1 MRAHINSLLE
11 ASVPISVWRLAIAQA
26 LLTTGNILLVAVS
39 ALIGKQLASHP
50 ALITFPVAMQFLGLI
65 MATLPAAHLMHK
77 MGRKVGFILGNCIGL
92 VGTLVAL
99 QGLEANS
106 LMHFAC
112 GTFLIGMAI
121 GTGQQYRFAALDVC
135 SVEQR
140 PRAISMVM
148 AGGVLAAILGPN
160 LAIWSRQWY
169 AGNAFVGA
177 FYGLFV
183 IYVLALL
190 LISSLPLA
198 AALKTTRQQVA
209 RRYAEL
215 FKQPLLLAAMAS
227 GAIGYAV
234 MVLLMTATPIAM
246 QHDDFPFSNIAWVI
260 QWHVLGMYVP
270 SFFTGRLIRRY
281 SSRRVILWGCAV
293 LALCVLVNVLGN
305 SYWHYFFGLL
315 LLGVGWNFTFIGA
328 THLLT
333 FTYEPAEQGKVQ
345 GINEFMVFSAAAVG
359 SLLAGVGVD
368 KLGWVWLNI
377 ASLPPIIIV
386 AWWISRL
393 ADQRVRVSVKN

>member
-1 MRAHINSLLE
+1 M
-11 ASVPISVWRLAIAQA
+11 PITVWGLAIAQA

-50 ALITFPVAMQFLGLI
+50 ALITVPVALQFLGMIL
-65 MATLPAAHLMHK
+65 ATLPAAHLMQK

-92 VGTLVAL
+92 FGTWVAL
-99 QGLEANS
+99 QGLEASS
-106 LMHFAC
+106 LMHFAT

-121 GTGQQYRFAALDVC
+121 GTAQQYRFAALDVC

-148 AGGVLAAILGPN
+148 AGGILAAVLGPN
-160 LAIWSRQWY
+160 LAIWSRQWFD
-169 AGNAFVGA
+169 GNPFVGA
-177 FYGLFV
+177 FYGLFL
-183 IYVLALL
+183 IYILALI
-190 LISSLPLA
+190 LIASLPLA
-198 AALKTTRQQVA
+198 VPIKNVAKQATRSY
-209 RRYAEL
+209 REL
-215 FKQPLLLAAMAS
+215 FKQPLLIAAIAS

-246 QHDDFPFSNIAWVI
+246 QGDEFPFSNIAWVI
-260 QWHVLGMYVP
+260 QWHVLGMYAP
-270 SFFTGRLIRRY
+270 SFFTGSLIRRF
-281 SSRRVILWGCAV
+281 SSRTVILWGCMI
-293 LALCVLVNVLGN
+293 LALCVLVNLLGN
-305 SYWHYFFGLL
+305 SFWHYLMGLL

-333 FTYEPAEQGKVQ
+333 YTYEPAEQGKVQ
-345 GINEFMVFSAAAVG
+345 GINEFMVFTAAALG

-368 KLGWVWLNI
+368 KLGWVWLNL

-386 AWWISRL
+386 AWGIVRL
-393 ADQRVRVSVKN
+393 SDERARVRHKKA

>member
-1 MRAHINSLLE
+1 M
-11 ASVPISVWRLAIAQA
+11 PISVWGLAIAQA

-50 ALITFPVAMQFLGLI
+50 ALITLPVALQFLGLI
-65 MATLPAAHLMHK
+65 MATLPAAHLMQK

-92 VGTLVAL
+92 FGTWVAL

-106 LMHFAC
+106 LMHFAT

-148 AGGVLAAILGPN
+148 AGGILAAILGPN
-160 LAIWSRQWY
+160 LAIWSRQWFD
-169 AGNAFVGA
+169 GNPFVGA
-177 FYGLFV
+177 FYGLFI
-183 IYVLALL
+183 IYVLALI

-198 AALKTTRQQVA
+198 APIKSSVKQATRSY
-209 RRYAEL
+209 REL
-215 FKQPLLLAAMAS
+215 FKQPLLVAAIAS
-227 GAIGYAV
+227 GAIGYAI

-246 QHDDFPFSNIAWVI
+246 QQDEFPFSNIAWVI
-260 QWHVLGMYVP
+260 QWHVLGMYAP
-270 SFFTGRLIRRY
+270 SFFTGGLIRRF
-281 SSRRVILWGCAV
+281 SSRTVILWGCAI
-293 LALCVLVNVLGN
+293 LALCVAVNVLGN
-305 SYWHYFFGLL
+305 SYWHYLIGLL

-333 FTYEPAEQGKVQ
+333 FTYAPAEQGKVQ
-345 GINEFMVFSAAAVG
+345 GINEFMVFTAAALG

-368 KLGWVWLNI
+368 KLGWVWLNL
-377 ASLPPIIIV
+377 ASLPPIILV
-386 AWWISRL
+386 AWWIVRL
-393 ADQRVRVSVKN
+393 ADPRARVRENK

>member
-1 MRAHINSLLE
+1 M
-11 ASVPISVWRLAIAQA
+11 PITVWGLAVAQA

-50 ALITFPVAMQFLGLI
+50 ALITLPVALQFLGMI
-65 MATLPAAHLMHK
+65 MATLPAAHLMQK

-92 VGTLVAL
+92 LGTWVAL
-99 QGLEANS
+99 QGLQAHS
-106 LMHFAC
+106 LMHFAS

-121 GTGQQYRFAALDVC
+121 GTAQQYRFAALEVC
-135 SVEQR
+135 SLEQR

-148 AGGVLAAILGPN
+148 AGGVLAAVLGPN
-160 LAIWSRQWY
+160 LAIWSRQW
-169 AGNAFVGA
+169 FVSNPFEGA
-177 FYGLFV
+177 FYGLFL
-183 IYVLALL
+183 IYILALL
-190 LISSLPLA
+190 LIASLPLA
-198 AALKTTRQQVA
+198 RPIHNATQQATRS
-209 RRYAEL
+209 YAQL
-215 FKQPLLLAAMAS
+215 FKQPLLVAAIAS

-246 QHDDFPFSNIAWVI
+246 QNDEFPFSNIAWVI

-270 SFFTGRLIRRY
+270 SFFTGHLIRRF
-281 SSRRVILWGCAV
+281 SSRSVIVWGCAT
-293 LALCVLVNVLGN
+293 LALCVLVNVLGQ
-305 SYWHYFFGLL
+305 SYWHYWLGLL

-345 GINEFMVFSAAAVG
+345 GINEFMVFTAAALG

-368 KLGWVWLNI
+368 KLGWVWLNLV
-377 ASLPPIIIV
+377 SLPPIMLV
-386 AWWISRL
+386 AWWILRL
-393 ADQRVRVSVKN
+393 ADERARLRETR

>member
-1 MRAHINSLLE
+1 M
-11 ASVPISVWRLAIAQA
+11 PISVWGLAIAQA

-50 ALITFPVAMQFLGLI
+50 ALITLPVALQFLGLI
-65 MATLPAAHLMHK
+65 MATLPAAHLMQK

-92 VGTLVAL
+92 VGTWVAL

-106 LMHFAC
+106 LMHFAS

-169 AGNAFVGA
+169 DGNAFVGA

-198 AALKTTRQQVA
+198 VPLKSATKQSTRTY
-209 RRYAEL
+209 REL
-215 FKQPLLLAAMAS
+215 FQQPLLIAAMAS

-234 MVLLMTATPIAM
+234 MVLIMTATPIAM

-305 SYWHYFFGLL
+305 SYWHYFLGLL

-345 GINEFMVFSAAAVG
+345 GINEFMVFSAAALG

-368 KLGWVWLNI
+368 KLGWAWLNI

-386 AWWISRL
+386 AWWIARL
-393 ADQRVRVSVKN
+393 ADQRARVSDKS

>member
-1 MRAHINSLLE
+1 M
-11 ASVPISVWRLAIAQA
+11 PITVWGLAIAQA

-50 ALITFPVAMQFLGLI
+50 ALITVPVALQFLGMIL
-65 MATLPAAHLMHK
+65 ATLPAAHLMQK

-92 VGTLVAL
+92 LGTWVAL
-99 QGLEANS
+99 QGLEASS
-106 LMHFAC
+106 LMHFAT

-121 GTGQQYRFAALDVC
+121 GTAQQYRFAALDVC

-148 AGGVLAAILGPN
+148 AGGILAAVLGPN
-160 LAIWSRQWY
+160 LAIWSRQWFD
-169 AGNAFVGA
+169 GNPFVGA
-177 FYGLFV
+177 FYGLFM
-183 IYVLALL
+183 IYILALI
-190 LISSLPLA
+190 LIASLPLSVPIKNVA
-198 AALKTTRQQVA
+198 KQATRSY
-209 RRYAEL
+209 REL
-215 FKQPLLLAAMAS
+215 FKQPLLIAAIAS

-246 QHDDFPFSNIAWVI
+246 QGDEFPFSNIAWVI
-260 QWHVLGMYVP
+260 QWHVLGMYAP
-270 SFFTGRLIRRY
+270 SFFTGSLIRRF
-281 SSRRVILWGCAV
+281 SSRTVILWGCMI
-293 LALCVLVNVLGN
+293 LALCVLVNLLGN
-305 SYWHYFFGLL
+305 SFWHYLMGLL

-333 FTYEPAEQGKVQ
+333 YTYEPAEQGKVQ
-345 GINEFMVFSAAAVG
+345 GINEFMVFTAAALG

-368 KLGWVWLNI
+368 KLGWVWLNL

-386 AWWISRL
+386 AWGIVRL
-393 ADQRVRVSVKN
+393 SDERARHKQA

>member
-1 MRAHINSLLE
+1 M
-11 ASVPISVWRLAIAQA
+11 PISVWGLAIAQA

-50 ALITFPVAMQFLGLI
+50 ALITVPVALQFLGLI
-65 MATLPAAHLMHK
+65 IATLPAAHLMQK
-77 MGRKVGFILGNCIGL
+77 MGRKIGFIIGNCIGL
-92 VGTLVAL
+92 FGTWVAL

-106 LMHFAC
+106 LMHFAS

-148 AGGVLAAILGPN
+148 AGGILAAILGPN

-169 AGNAFVGA
+169 EGNVFVGA
-177 FYGLFV
+177 FYGLFM

-198 AALKTTRQQVA
+198 AAVKQTAGQVTRSY
-209 RRYAEL
+209 REL
-215 FKQPLLLAAMAS
+215 FKQPLLVAAIAS

-246 QHDDFPFSNIAWVI
+246 QYDNFPFKNIAWVI
-260 QWHVLGMYVP
+260 QWHVLGMYAP
-270 SFFTGRLIRRY
+270 SFFTGGLIRRY
-281 SSRRVILWGCAV
+281 SSRRVILWGCGV

-305 SYWHYFFGLL
+305 SYWHYLLGLL
-315 LLGVGWNFTFIGA
+315 LLGVGWNFTYIGA

-333 FTYEPAEQGKVQ
+333 FTYTPAEQGKVQ
-345 GINEFMVFSAAAVG
+345 GINEFMVFSAAAMG

-368 KLGWVWLNI
+368 KLGWARLNL
-377 ASLPPIIIV
+377 ASLPPIIFV
-386 AWWISRL
+386 AWWILCL
-393 ADQRVRVSVKN
+393 ADQRARLSERT

>member
-1 MRAHINSLLE
+1 M
-11 ASVPISVWRLAIAQA
+11 PISVWGLAIAQA

-50 ALITFPVAMQFLGLI
+50 ALITLPVALQFLGLI

-77 MGRKVGFILGNCIGL
+77 MGRKFGFVLGNCIGL
-92 VGTLVAL
+92 FGTWVAL

-106 LMHFAC
+106 LLHFAS

-169 AGNAFVGA
+169 DGNAFVGA

-190 LISSLPLA
+190 LISSLPLGA
-198 AALKTTRQQVA
+198 PLKRTAQQVT
-209 RRYAEL
+209 RSYREL
-215 FKQPLLLAAMAS
+215 FQQPLLIAAMAS

-246 QHDDFPFSNIAWVI
+246 QHDEFPFSNIAWVI

-281 SSRRVILWGCAV
+281 SSRRVILWGCAI

-305 SYWHYFFGLL
+305 SYWHYFLGLL

-345 GINEFMVFSAAAVG
+345 GINEFMVFSAAALG

-368 KLGWVWLNI
+368 KLGWAWLNI

-386 AWWISRL
+386 AWWIARL
-393 ADQRVRVSVKN
+393 ADQRARVSDKS

>member
-1 MRAHINSLLE
+1 M
-11 ASVPISVWRLAIAQA
+11 PISVWGLAIAQA

-50 ALITFPVAMQFLGLI
+50 ALITLPVALQFLGLI

-77 MGRKVGFILGNCIGL
+77 MGRKFGFILGNCIGL
-92 VGTLVAL
+92 IGTWVAL

-106 LMHFAC
+106 LMHFAS

-169 AGNAFVGA
+169 DGNAFVGA

-198 AALKTTRQQVA
+198 VPLKTTTKQITRTY
-209 RRYAEL
+209 REL
-215 FKQPLLLAAMAS
+215 FQQPLLIAAMAS

-281 SSRRVILWGCAV
+281 SSRRVILWGCGV

-305 SYWHYFFGLL
+305 SYWHYFLGLL

-345 GINEFMVFSAAAVG
+345 GINEFMVFTAAALG

-368 KLGWVWLNI
+368 KLGWAWLNI

-386 AWWISRL
+386 AWWIARL
-393 ADQRVRVSVKN
+393 ADQRARVSDKS

>member
-1 MRAHINSLLE
+1 M
-11 ASVPISVWRLAIAQA
+11 PISVWGLAIAQA

-50 ALITFPVAMQFLGLI
+50 ALITLPVALQFLGLI
-65 MATLPAAHLMHK
+65 MATLPAAHLMQK

-92 VGTLVAL
+92 IGTWVAL

-106 LMHFAC
+106 LMHFAS

-148 AGGVLAAILGPN
+148 AGGILAAILGPN

-169 AGNAFVGA
+169 DGNAFVGA

-190 LISSLPLA
+190 LISSLSLGVPI
-198 AALKTTRQQVA
+198 KTKTQQATRSY
-209 RRYAEL
+209 REL
-215 FKQPLLLAAMAS
+215 FQQPLLIAAMAS

-281 SSRRVILWGCAV
+281 SSRRVILWGCAI

-305 SYWHYFFGLL
+305 SYWHYFMGLI
-315 LLGVGWNFTFIGA
+315 LLGVGWNFTFIAA

-345 GINEFMVFSAAAVG
+345 GINEFMVFSAAALG

-368 KLGWVWLNI
+368 TLGWAWLNI
-377 ASLPPIIIV
+377 ASLPPIILV
-386 AWWISRL
+386 AWWIAKL
-393 ADQRVRVSVKN
+393 ADQRARVSDKS

>member
-1 MRAHINSLLE
+1 M
-11 ASVPISVWRLAIAQA
+11 PITVWGLAIAQA

-50 ALITFPVAMQFLGLI
+50 ALITVPVALQFLGMIL
-65 MATLPAAHLMHK
+65 ATLPAAHLMQK

-92 VGTLVAL
+92 FGTWVAL
-99 QGLEANS
+99 QGLEASS
-106 LMHFAC
+106 LMHFAT

-121 GTGQQYRFAALDVC
+121 GTAQQYRFAALDVC

-148 AGGVLAAILGPN
+148 AGGILAAVLGPN
-160 LAIWSRQWY
+160 LAIWSRQWFD
-169 AGNAFVGA
+169 GNPFVGA
-177 FYGLFV
+177 FYGLFL
-183 IYVLALL
+183 IYILALI
-190 LISSLPLA
+190 LIASLPLA
-198 AALKTTRQQVA
+198 VPIKNVAKQATRSY
-209 RRYAEL
+209 REL
-215 FKQPLLLAAMAS
+215 FKQPLLIAAIAS

-246 QHDDFPFSNIAWVI
+246 QGDEFPFSNIAWVI
-260 QWHVLGMYVP
+260 QWHVLGMYAP
-270 SFFTGRLIRRY
+270 SFFTGSLIRRF
-281 SSRRVILWGCAV
+281 SSRTVILWGCMI
-293 LALCVLVNVLGN
+293 LALCVLVNLLGN
-305 SYWHYFFGLL
+305 SFWHYLMGLL

-333 FTYEPAEQGKVQ
+333 YTYEPAEQGKVQ
-345 GINEFMVFSAAAVG
+345 GINEFMVFTAAALG

-368 KLGWVWLNI
+368 KLGWVWLNL

-386 AWWISRL
+386 AWGIVRL
-393 ADQRVRVSVKN
+393 SDERARHKQA

>member
-1 MRAHINSLLE
+1 M
-11 ASVPISVWRLAIAQA
+11 PISVWGLAIAQA

-50 ALITFPVAMQFLGLI
+50 ALITLPVALQFLGMI
-65 MATLPAAHLMHK
+65 IATLPAAHLMQK
-77 MGRKVGFILGNCIGL
+77 MGRKFGFILGNCIGL
-92 VGTLVAL
+92 CGTWVAL
-99 QGLEANS
+99 QGLEASS
-106 LMHFAC
+106 LMHFAS

-121 GTGQQYRFAALDVC
+121 GTAQQYRFAALDVC

-148 AGGVLAAILGPN
+148 AGGILAAILGPN
-160 LAIWSRQWY
+160 LAIWSRQWFD
-169 AGNAFVGA
+169 GNPFVGA
-177 FYGLFV
+177 FYGLFF
-183 IYVLALL
+183 IYILALL

-198 AALKTTRQQVA
+198 VPIKSTVKQTTRTY
-209 RRYAEL
+209 REL
-215 FKQPLLLAAMAS
+215 FKQPLLVAAVAS

-260 QWHVLGMYVP
+260 QWHVLGMYAP
-270 SFFTGRLIRRY
+270 SFFTGGLIRRF
-281 SSRRVILWGCAV
+281 SSRTVILWGCAV
-293 LALCVLVNVLGN
+293 LALCVVVNVLGN
-305 SYWHYFFGLL
+305 SYWHY
-315 LLGVGWNFTFIGA
+315 LLGLMLLGIGWNFTFIGA

-345 GINEFMVFSAAAVG
+345 GINEFMVFTAAALG

-368 KLGWVWLNI
+368 KLGWAWLNL
-377 ASLPPIIIV
+377 ASLPPIILV
-386 AWWISRL
+386 AWGIVRL
-393 ADQRVRVSVKN
+393 ADQRARIRQKK

>member
-1 MRAHINSLLE
+1 M
-11 ASVPISVWRLAIAQA
+11 PISVWGLAIAQA
-26 LLTTGNILLVAVS
+26 LLTTGNILLIAVS

-50 ALITFPVAMQFLGLI
+50 ALITLPVALQFLGVI
-65 MATLPAAHLMHK
+65 MATLPAAHLMQK
-77 MGRKVGFILGNCIGL
+77 MGRKFGFVLGNCVGL
-92 VGTLVAL
+92 VGTWVAL
-99 QGLEANS
+99 QGLEASS
-106 LMHFAC
+106 LMHFAS

-135 SVEQR
+135 SIEQR

-169 AGNAFVGA
+169 EGNVFVGA
-177 FYGLFV
+177 FYGLFAL
-183 IYVLALL
+183 YVLALL

-198 AALKTTRQQVA
+198 AAQPKATSQQAV
-209 RRYAEL
+209 RSYTEL
-215 FKQPLLLAAMAS
+215 FKQPLLVAAMAS
-227 GAIGYAV
+227 GAIGYGV
-234 MVLLMTATPIAM
+234 MVLLMTSTPIAM
-246 QHDDFPFSNIAWVI
+246 QHDKFPFSNIAWVI
-260 QWHVLGMYVP
+260 QWHVLGMYIP
-270 SFFTGRLIRRY
+270 SFFTGRLIQRY

-293 LALCVLVNVLGN
+293 LALCVLVNVLGT
-305 SYWHYFFGLL
+305 SFWHYLLGLL

-345 GINEFMVFSAAAVG
+345 GINEFMVFTAAALG

-368 KLGWVWLNI
+368 KLGWAWLNI

-393 ADQRVRVSVKN
+393 ADQRARVSGKH

>member
-1 MRAHINSLLE
+1 M
-11 ASVPISVWRLAIAQA
+11 PISVWGLAIAQA

-50 ALITFPVAMQFLGLI
+50 ALITLPVAMQFLGLI
-65 MATLPAAHLMHK
+65 MATLPAAHLMQK

-92 VGTLVAL
+92 VGTWVAL

-106 LMHFAC
+106 LMHFAS

-148 AGGVLAAILGPN
+148 AGGILAAILGPN

-169 AGNAFVGA
+169 DGNVFVGA

-198 AALKTTRQQVA
+198 VPAKSTVA
-209 RRYAEL
+209 RVTRSYREL
-215 FKQPLLLAAMAS
+215 FQQPLLVAAIAS

-246 QHDDFPFSNIAWVI
+246 QNDDFPFKNIAWVI

-270 SFFTGRLIRRY
+270 SFFTGGLIRRY

-305 SYWHYFFGLL
+305 SYWHYLLGLL
-315 LLGVGWNFTFIGA
+315 LLGVGWNFTYIGA

-345 GINEFMVFSAAAVG
+345 GINEFMVFTAAAMG

-368 KLGWVWLNI
+368 KLGWTWLNLV
-377 ASLPPIIIV
+377 SLPPIIFV
-386 AWWISRL
+386 AWWILHL
-393 ADQRVRVSVKN
+393 ADQRARVREKK

>member
-1 MRAHINSLLE
+1 M
-11 ASVPISVWRLAIAQA
+11 PISVWGLAIAQA

-50 ALITFPVAMQFLGLI
+50 ALITLPVALQFLGLI
-65 MATLPAAHLMHK
+65 MATLPAAHLMQK

-92 VGTLVAL
+92 FGTWVAL

-106 LMHFAC
+106 LMHFAT

-148 AGGVLAAILGPN
+148 AGGILAAILGPN
-160 LAIWSRQWY
+160 LAIWSRQWFD
-169 AGNAFVGA
+169 GNPFVGA
-177 FYGLFV
+177 FYGLFI
-183 IYVLALL
+183 IYVLALI

-198 AALKTTRQQVA
+198 APIKSSVKQATRSY
-209 RRYAEL
+209 REL
-215 FKQPLLLAAMAS
+215 FKQPLLVAAIAS
-227 GAIGYAV
+227 GAIGYAI

-246 QHDDFPFSNIAWVI
+246 QQDEFPFSNIAWVI
-260 QWHVLGMYVP
+260 QWHVLGMYAP
-270 SFFTGRLIRRY
+270 SFFTGGLIRRF
-281 SSRRVILWGCAV
+281 SSRSVILWGCAI
-293 LALCVLVNVLGN
+293 LILCIVVNVMGN
-305 SYWHYFFGLL
+305 SYWHYLTGLL

-345 GINEFMVFSAAAVG
+345 GINEFLVFTAAALG

-368 KLGWVWLNI
+368 KLGWAWLNI
-377 ASLPPIIIV
+377 ASLPPVILV
-386 AWWISRL
+386 AWWIVRL
-393 ADQRVRVSVKN
+393 ADERARVRERKTA

>member
-1 MRAHINSLLE
+1 
-11 ASVPISVWRLAIAQA
+11 VPISVWGLAIAQA

-50 ALITFPVAMQFLGLI
+50 ALITLPVALQFLGLI
-65 MATLPAAHLMHK
+65 MATLPAAHLMQK

-92 VGTLVAL
+92 FGTWVAL

-106 LMHFAC
+106 LMHFAT

-148 AGGVLAAILGPN
+148 AGGILAAILGPN
-160 LAIWSRQWY
+160 LAIWSRQWFD
-169 AGNAFVGA
+169 GNPFVGA
-177 FYGLFV
+177 FYGLFI
-183 IYVLALL
+183 IYVLALI

-198 AALKTTRQQVA
+198 APIKSSVKQVTRS
-209 RRYAEL
+209 YSEL
-215 FKQPLLLAAMAS
+215 FKQPLLVAAIAS
-227 GAIGYAV
+227 GAIGYAI

-246 QHDDFPFSNIAWVI
+246 QHDEFPFSNIAWVI

-270 SFFTGRLIRRY
+270 SFFTGGLIRRF
-281 SSRRVILWGCAV
+281 SSRTVILWGCAI
-293 LALCVLVNVLGN
+293 LALCVVVNVMGN
-305 SYWHYFFGLL
+305 SYWHYLVGLL

-345 GINEFMVFSAAAVG
+345 GINEFLVFTAAALG

-368 KLGWVWLNI
+368 KLGWAWLNI
-377 ASLPPIIIV
+377 ASLPPVILV
-386 AWWISRL
+386 AWWIVRL
-393 ADQRVRVSVKN
+393 ADERARIRERKTA